1 MPGESDQA
9 ADACQLAQGSFSVV
23 EGKLWKGVASS
34 LPSQAVLDHH
44 SSARASAFSIASG
57 DSYSVRAPYL
67 QAVYPWSCETAC
79 S

>member
-1 MPGESDQA
+1 MPEGRGW
-9 ADACQLAQGSFSVV
+9 ADTCRFEQGSFSVV

-57 DSYSVRAPYL
+57 DSYSVRTRVWGRL
-67 QAVYPWSCETAC
+67 
-79 S
+79 